1 MGGTLCKIGSPLL
14 SFLLCSLCTP
24 LQRLLKHKYGLTPK
38 EDALINYLADK
49 EIDFTP
55 MFYNSAIPIKELFY
69 FFVIAG
75 NTFYEFDRIPNLFTE
90 LQNFH
95 VMQFESFITEDLQKV
110 RRLIR
115 TADTNEGFL
124 INLSSDVADNKWAH
138 IKANNMRFTIDT
150 IQSGKNNDISALQLR
165 KMYAGEIVK
174 LKLLSSDMPDYN
186 QLFVQRLFKPEQYIP
201 FYFVESDLDNVED
214 LLLRMG
220 NMFYAYKVTRY
231 RMIEYYSFFTDV
243 EFMRK
248 NMRKV
253 ESAFKL
259 LIHLKNNGNMKSK
272 CFVMLHELN
281 QADVSMMSILKE
293 NLGDIK

>member
-1 MGGTLCKIGSPLL
+1 M
-14 SFLLCSLCTP
+14 
-24 LQRLLKHKYGLTPK
+24 LKHKYGLTPK

-49 EIDFTP
+49 KIDFTP

-75 NTFYEFDRIPNLFTE
+75 KTFYEFDRIPDLFTE

-124 INLSSDVADNKWAH
+124 INLSSDEADNKWAY

-150 IQSGKNNDISALQLR
+150 IQSGKDNDVSALQLR

-174 LKLLSSDMPDYN
+174 LKLLNSDMPNYN
-186 QLFVQRLFKPEQYIP
+186 QLFVQRLFKPELYVP
-201 FYFVESDLDNVED
+201 FYFVESDLDNVDD
-214 LLLRMG
+214 LLLKMG

-231 RMIEYYSFFTDV
+231 RMIEYYSIFTDV
-243 EFMRK
+243 KFMRK
-248 NMRKV
+248 SMERIERV
-253 ESAFKL
+253 YRL
-259 LIHLKNNGNMKSK
+259 LIHLKNKGNVKSN

-281 QADVSMMSILKE
+281 KEDISMMSNLKE
-293 NLGDIK
+293 KLRDIR

>member
-1 MGGTLCKIGSPLL
+1 M
-14 SFLLCSLCTP
+14 
-24 LQRLLKHKYGLTPK
+24 LKHKYGLTPK

-49 EIDFTP
+49 KIDFTP

-75 NTFYEFDRIPNLFTE
+75 NTFYEFDRIPDLFTE

-95 VMQFESFITEDLQKV
+95 AMKFESIITEDLQKV

-124 INLSSDVADNKWAH
+124 INLSSDEADNKWAH
-138 IKANNMRFTIDT
+138 IKANDMRFTIDT
-150 IQSGKNNDISALQLR
+150 IQSGKDNDISALQLR

-174 LKLLSSDMPDYN
+174 LKLLSSDVPDYN
-186 QLFVQRLFKPEQYIP
+186 QLYIQRLFKPEQYIP

-214 LLLRMG
+214 LLLKMG

-243 EFMRK
+243 ELMRK
-248 NMRKV
+248 SMRKV
-253 ESAFKL
+253 ESVFKL
-259 LIHLKNNGNMKSK
+259 LIHLKNNGNIKSK

-293 NLGDIK
+293 KLGDIK

>member
-1 MGGTLCKIGSPLL
+1 M
-14 SFLLCSLCTP
+14 
-24 LQRLLKHKYGLTPK
+24 QRLLKHKYGLTPK

>member
-1 MGGTLCKIGSPLL
+1 MKEFYWRLKG
-14 SFLLCSLCTP
+14 
-24 LQRLLKHKYGLTPK
+24 LLKHKYGLTPK

-49 EIDFTP
+49 KIDFTP

-75 NTFYEFDRIPNLFTE
+75 NTFYEFDRIPDLFTE

-95 VMQFESFITEDLQKV
+95 AMKFESFITEDLQKV

-124 INLSSDVADNKWAH
+124 INLSSDDADNKWAH
-138 IKANNMRFTIDT
+138 IKANDMRFTIDT
-150 IQSGKNNDISALQLR
+150 IQSGKDNDISALQLR

-214 LLLRMG
+214 LILKMG

-243 EFMRK
+243 EFIQK
-248 NMRKV
+248 SMRKV
-253 ESAFKL
+253 ESVFKL
-259 LIHLKNNGNMKSK
+259 LIHLKNNGNIKSK

-281 QADVSMMSILKE
+281 QADVSMMSVLKE

>member
-1 MGGTLCKIGSPLL
+1 M
-14 SFLLCSLCTP
+14 
-24 LQRLLKHKYGLTPK
+24 LKHKYGLTPK

-49 EIDFTP
+49 KIDFTP

-75 NTFYEFDRIPNLFTE
+75 NTFYEFDRIPDLFTE

-95 VMQFESFITEDLQKV
+95 AMKFESFITEDLQKV

-124 INLSSDVADNKWAH
+124 INLSSDDADNKWAH
-138 IKANNMRFTIDT
+138 IKANDMRFTIDT
-150 IQSGKNNDISALQLR
+150 IQSGKDNDISALQLR

-214 LLLRMG
+214 LILKMG

-243 EFMRK
+243 EFIK
-248 NMRKV
+248 KSMRKV
-253 ESAFKL
+253 ESVFKL
-259 LIHLKNNGNMKSK
+259 LIHLKNNGNIKSK

-281 QADVSMMSILKE
+281 QADVSMMSVLKE